1 VNIPQPSCEFSQLTI
16 PSDSQYASVAAR
28 YAAEV
33 AQLIGFDDRVQDQI
47 CRGIQAALPALMRYS
62 FESQERGT
70 LDVSCERIPAGLKIV
85 IQDKGLPFGDLG
97 PRSANANVA
106 DNAFLGLRDHFDE
119 IHFNNLGPKGKEV
132 VLVKH
137 LADASLADYEAAC
150 RFQPPDAS
158 EATRPFPQA
167 QGASLC
173 AVRPM
178 IPSDAPEISKAVYKT
193 YGYSYPNDYIYYPD
207 KIVALNA
214 SGDVNSAL
222 AVTEKNEIVG
232 HCALSLW
239 SDNPQIAE
247 MGQGVVVPEYRSLG
261 CFAKLTKYLIGVAR
275 SQGLK
280 GVFGQAVTLHPFTQ
294 KTALRQGLRDCA
306 LFLCLV
312 PLTVDYKV
320 LGTEPSSRG
329 SVLVQFK
336 YLDKPA
342 VTQVYAPP
350 KHAEILRDIYNN
362 LDAATIP
369 RILSTP
375 EKVPGEGESVYKINL
390 IRSLN
395 FARIRVDRYG
405 SNIVSD
411 IRHELRELCLQHW
424 DVIHLILNLSD
435 PQTPHFCSRFE
446 EQGFFFAGVL
456 PLGLSSGEAL
466 ILQYLNTDCVPYSA
480 IQPASRFGA
489 DLVAYVKSRDPN
501 RTRFDTE
508 YD

>member
-1 VNIPQPSCEFSQLTI
+1 MPQPSCEFSQLTI
-16 PSDSQYASVAAR
+16 PSDSQYASIAAR

-47 CRGIQAALPALMRYS
+47 YHGIQVALPALMRYS

-97 PRSANANVA
+97 SRSADASGSDNV
-106 DNAFLGLRDHFDE
+106 FLGLRDHFDE

-158 EATRPFPQA
+158 EATQPFPQA
-167 QGASLC
+167 RRATLC
-173 AVRPM
+173 SIRPM

-193 YGYSYPNDYIYYPD
+193 YGYSYPNDYIYYPE

-214 SGDVNSAL
+214 NGDVSSAL
-222 AVTEKNEIVG
+222 AVTGQDEIVG
-232 HCALSLW
+232 HCALNLW

-261 CFAKLTKYLIGVAR
+261 CFAKLTKYLMGVAR

-280 GVFGQAVTLHPFTQ
+280 GVFGQAVTIHPFTQ
-294 KTALRQGLRDCA
+294 KTALQRGMRDCA

-312 PLTVDYKV
+312 PLTVEYKG

-336 YLDKPA
+336 YLDKPTA
-342 VTQVYAPP
+342 TEVYAPP
-350 KHAEILRDIYNN
+350 QHAEILRAIYDN
-362 LDAATIP
+362 LDAETIP
-369 RILSTP
+369 HILTP
-375 EKVPGEGESVYKINL
+375 PERVTAKGESVYKINL
-390 IRSLN
+390 FRALN

-405 SNIVSD
+405 SDIVSD
-411 IRHELRELCLQHW
+411 IRHELRELCLQRW
-424 DVIHLILNLSD
+424 DIIHLILSLSD
-435 PQTPHFCSRFE
+435 PQTPHFCNRFE
-446 EQGFFFAGVL
+446 EHGFFFAGVL
-456 PLGLSSGEAL
+456 PLGVVSGDAL

-480 IQPASRFGA
+480 IQPASRFAA
-489 DLVAYVKSRDPN
+489 DLVAYVRSCDPN
-501 RTRFDTE
+501 LTGSTPSPIRT
-508 YD
+508 